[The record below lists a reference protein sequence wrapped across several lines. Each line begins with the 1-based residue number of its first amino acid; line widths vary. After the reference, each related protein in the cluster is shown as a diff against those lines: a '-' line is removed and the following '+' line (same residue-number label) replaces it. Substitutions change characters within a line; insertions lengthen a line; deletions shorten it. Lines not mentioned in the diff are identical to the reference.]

1 MKNSGTIIGI
11 NKNMITVKF
20 EGNVMQNEVA
30 FVLLGE
36 NRLKTEVIRIRGS
49 RADLQ
54 VFEDTRGLKRGDIV
68 EFTGEL

>member
-1 MKNSGTIIGI
+1 MKNRGTIIGI
-11 NKNMITVKF
+11 NKNMVTVKF

-36 NRLKTEVIRIRGS
+36 NRLKTEIIRIRGD

-54 VFEDTRGLKRGDIV
+54 VFEDTRGLKEG
-68 EFTGEL
+68 